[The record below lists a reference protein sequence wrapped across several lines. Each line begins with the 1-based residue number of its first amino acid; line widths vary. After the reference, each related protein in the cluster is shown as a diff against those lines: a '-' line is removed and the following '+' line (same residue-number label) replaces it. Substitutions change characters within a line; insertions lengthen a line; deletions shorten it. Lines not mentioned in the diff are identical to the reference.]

1 LLFHFLSVRGVDVL
15 AFADF
20 FSSASTRKANLTLRL
35 YIFSAL
41 QETHCCSDTDRHS
54 SSPTKALLSWKG
66 NNTNLANAHLAKK
79 KNLCTHKSVQDR
91 LLSKSSALR
100 LWLCAAYGN
109 IVHFSLFDVS
119 NLLAVVFSFSLS
131 VYFDCASLSVGCN
144 APPCTESGNSGV
156 H

>member
-1 LLFHFLSVRGVDVL
+1 VL

-79 KNLCTHKSVQDR
+79 KTFVHTNLYRIVFCRNRVHCAFGSVQ
-91 LLSKSSALR
+91 LTVH
-100 LWLCAAYGN
+100 

>member
-1 LLFHFLSVRGVDVL
+1 LQGTERRLLFHFLSVRGVDVL

-79 KNLCTHKSVQDR
+79 KTFVHTNLYRIVFCRNRVHCAFGSVQLTVILCIFPYSTYR
-91 LLSKSSALR
+91 IFLQLFFLSRFPCISTVLL
-100 LWLCAAYGN
+100 
-109 IVHFSLFDVS
+109 
-119 NLLAVVFSFSLS
+119 
-131 VYFDCASLSVGCN
+131 
-144 APPCTESGNSGV
+144 
-156 H
+156 